1 MSWRDN
7 YSSLEEYWYKVKYE
21 HGSKEGKLKYPKEY
35 FHFDKLQLTIDPD
48 ESLEDYEEY
57 VNIPGKVEEE
67 WLKCAKSFAYFAMKY
82 VRIIHPIDGLVRFI
96 VYDYQKKVISNYDSH
111 RFNIISKFRQGG
123 LTTLTTIWSLWRCM
137 FKLDEQ
143 IMCMSKSDREAIK
156 AGENVT
162 VALNNLPSWLKPALD
177 KDNDH
182 IKSFEETG
190 CRLEFWGPSA
200 ARGQSLTWFIIDEA
214 AFVDG
219 MDKAWR
225 AMYPTIAT
233 GGSCVAISTVN
244 GIGNW
249 YEETYKGALDG
260 RNKFNIIDLDYH
272 SHPDYNDEKWIIDT
286 KAQLGPKGWMQEIE
300 KQFLGSGDTYF
311 SLEILKRV
319 NERTKFLEPLR
330 KLFPEYNNLQEIRN
344 EITNPDFEKGALHVF
359 EESIDGREYIMGVDV
374 AEGVGDEGDSSCI
387 QVIDTVTYHQVAE
400 FYSNSISPHIFSQIV
415 SQIGKYYNNALC
427 VVENLSVGVAVLS
440 RLQHELFYENLFYEN
455 PGKNDKAG
463 IKTTTANRPA
473 ILEALQSR
481 LIENSFLVNSRRLAY
496 EMTTFLLNPQTRK
509 AEATKGKH
517 DDAIMA
523 AALALYVL
531 NLQNRNVPVGA
542 DVPKEVI
549 KAFSSDTY
557 ESIKAELSRDKP
569 EDWFEEE
576 PEDIFD
582 VKEDD
587 IMSGVMFDVN
597 RKHDSLLREFGW
609 SLIIPL
615 LAAANFLQ
623 SIMLFCLLN

>member
-1 MSWRDN
+1 MTE
-7 YSSLEEYWYKVKYE
+7 SLEDNPSFEGHWYNIEYDIGTKK
-21 HGSKEGKLKYPKEY
+21 GKLKYPEEY
-35 FHFDKLQLTIDPD
+35 FDFDELQLSIDPD
-48 ESLEDYEEY
+48 ETTEDYEEY
-57 VNIPGKVEEE
+57 ISIPGKVEEE
-67 WLKCAKSFAYFAMKY
+67 WLKCVNSFAYFAMKY
-82 VRIIHPIDGLVRFI
+82 IRIIHPIDGLVRFI
-96 VYDYQKKVISNYDSH
+96 IYTYQKDVIANYESH
-111 RFNIISKFRQGG
+111 RFSIVSKFRQGG
-123 LTTLTTIWSLWRCM
+123 LTTLTTIWALWRCM

-162 VALNNLPSWLKPALD
+162 VALNNLPTWLKPAMG

-182 IKSFEETG
+182 IKGFEETG

-214 AFVDG
+214 AFVEG

-249 YEETYKGALDG
+249 YEETYKGALDK
-260 RNKFNIIDLDYH
+260 RNKFNVIDLDYH
-272 SHPDYNDEKWIIDT
+272 SHPDYNDEQWVMDT

-311 SLEILKRV
+311 SLEVLQRADK
-319 NERTKFLEPLR
+319 RTKFMEPVR
-330 KLFPEYNNLQEIRN
+330 KLFPEYNNLYEIRN
-344 EITNPDFEKGALHVF
+344 EITNPDFERGALHVF
-359 EESIDGREYIMGVDV
+359 EECLDGREYILGVDV
-374 AEGVGDEGDSSCI
+374 SEGVGDDGDCSCI

-400 FYSNSISPHIFSQIV
+400 FYSNSVSPHVFSQVV
-415 SQIGKYYNNALC
+415 SQIGNYYNNALC
-427 VVENLSVGVAVLS
+427 VVENMAAGVAVLS
-440 RLQHELFYENLFYEN
+440 RLQHELFYENLYYDN
-455 PGKNDKAG
+455 PGKSDRAG

-481 LIENSFLVNSRRLAY
+481 LIGDSFKVNSRRLSY
-496 EMTTFLLNPQTRK
+496 EMSTFLFNPMSKK

-523 AALALYVL
+523 TSLALYVL
-531 NLQNRNVPVGA
+531 NLQNRNIPVGA
-542 DVPKEVI
+542 EVPKDVVST
-549 KAFSSDTY
+549 FSSDIY
-557 ESIKAELSRDKP
+557 EEIKRELARDKP

-576 PEDIFD
+576 PEDIFGI
-582 VKEDD
+582 KEDD
-587 IMSGVMFDVN
+587 ILSGVMFD
-597 RKHDSLLREFGW
+597 RKRQNDDLLKEFGW
-609 SLIIPL
+609 ALMPPILLIIEVLNL
-615 LAAANFLQ
+615 LL
-623 SIMLFCLLN
+623 

>member
-1 MSWRDN
+1 MDSEVKTF
-7 YSSLEEYWYKVKYE
+7 EEYWLNLKYE
-21 HGSKEGKLKYPKEY
+21 RGQKKGKNVYDQEY
-35 FHFDKLQLTIDPD
+35 FSFDEHQLTIDPD
-48 ESLEDYEEY
+48 ETVEDYEDY
-57 VNIPGKVEEE
+57 INIPGKVEEE
-67 WLKCAKSFAYFAMKY
+67 WVKCAESFAYFAMKY
-82 VRIIHPIDGLVRFI
+82 SRIIHPIDGLVRFVI
-96 VYDYQKKVISNYDSH
+96 YDYQKTVIRNYEEN
-111 RFNIISKFRQGG
+111 RFNIVSKFRQGG
-123 LTTLTTIWSLWRCM
+123 LTTLTTIWALWRCM

-162 VALNNLPSWLKPALD
+162 VALNNFPAWLSPALG

-249 YEETYKGALDG
+249 YEETYKGALDK
-260 RNKFNIIDLDYH
+260 RNKFNVIDLDYTQ
-272 SHPDYNDEKWIIDT
+272 HPDYNDEKWVIDT

-300 KQFLGSGDTYF
+300 KQFLGTGDTYF
-311 SLEILKRV
+311 SLEVLQRADS
-319 NERTKFLEPLR
+319 RTKFLEPVR
-330 KLFPEYNNLQEIRN
+330 KLFPEYNNLYEIRN
-344 EITNPDFEKGALHVF
+344 EVTNPDFEPGAFHVF
-359 EESIDGREYIMGVDV
+359 EECLDGREYILGVDV
-374 AEGVGDEGDSSCI
+374 SEGVGDDGDCSCI
-387 QVIDTVTYHQVAE
+387 QVIDTVTYNQVAE
-400 FYSNSISPHIFSQIV
+400 FYSNSVSPHVFSQVV
-415 SQIGKYYNNALC
+415 SQIGNYYNNALC
-427 VVENLSVGVAVLS
+427 VVENMAAGVAVLS
-440 RLQHELFYENLFYEN
+440 RLQHELFYENLYYDN
-455 PGKNDKAG
+455 PGKSDRAG
-463 IKTTTANRPA
+463 IKTTSANRSA

-481 LIENSFLVNSRRLAY
+481 VIGDSFKVNSRRLSY
-496 EMTTFLLNPQTRK
+496 EMSTFLFNPATKK

-523 AALALYVL
+523 VSLALYVL
-531 NLQNRNVPVGA
+531 NMQNRNIPVGA
-542 DVPKEVI
+542 DVPKDVI
-549 KAFSSDTY
+549 STFSSDIY
-557 ESIKAELSRDKP
+557 EEIKKELSRDKP

-576 PEDIFD
+576 PDDIFG

-587 IMSGVMFDVN
+587 IMSGVVFDLK
-597 RKHDSLLREFGW
+597 RQHDDLLKEFGW
-609 SLIIPL
+609 
-615 LAAANFLQ
+615 
-623 SIMLFCLLN
+623 